1 MHMFSRPRGAITFS
15 RFGWRPAMGCGGVLA
30 AATTLVELFPRVAA
44 AIGIATV
51 ILAFAAL
58 AVRLIAR
65 EHRVR
70 ARLAALS
77 PVSASVPARPVVA
90 DPVLEEA
97 A

>member
-1 MHMFSRPRGAITFS
+1 MFSRPRGAITFS
-15 RFGWRPAMGCGGVLA
+15 RFGWRPAVGCGGVLA
-30 AATTLVELFPRVAA
+30 AGATLLEVFPRVAA
-44 AIGIATV
+44 AIGIAMV
-51 ILAFAAL
+51 ILAVVAL

-65 EHRVR
+65 ERRVR

-90 DPVLEEA
+90 DPVLGEA